1 MRWPLEPWSLNL
13 FEKYDILAVCG
24 ATNSLLSTPGPS
36 LCWSSLKSSSVPPP
50 PPSSPVSPPPTQN
63 QVISPQAGP
72 HFTPRVCLS
81 GLDGVVAVA
90 YVSLLGGQRC
100 KGGRGV
106 EEESVKNT
114 VGEIR
119 TGVKWTAGRAKNPLS
134 CKFSQLHVPW
144 S

>member
-1 MRWPLEPWSLNL
+1 MTSSLFVERQIPFFPPPAL
-13 FEKYDILAVCG
+13 
-24 ATNSLLSTPGPS
+24 SLLEQPEVVQ
-36 LCWSSLKSSSVPPP
+36 CPPP
-50 PPSSPVSPPPTQN
+50 PPPLFFPPTQN

-119 TGVKWTAGRAKNPLS
+119 TGVKWTVGRAKDPLS
-134 CKFSQLHVPW
+134 CKFSQLHVP
-144 S
+144 